1 MKDAVRIQ
9 AGDLDDESHF
19 LRRKQRSAVI
29 EQPGSSFQEAAHF
42 FCKLGRC
49 SSTAQAVQLRFTA
62 WFACHRAAI
71 PRAGGALD
79 YLWWK
84 GLCLCIMI

>member
-49 SSTAQAVQLRFTA
+49 SSTAQAV
-62 WFACHRAAI
+62 
-71 PRAGGALD
+71 
-79 YLWWK
+79 
-84 GLCLCIMI
+84 